1 MLKLRIMFLVVILLS
16 VSGGVWAD
24 SVYKCRNPLGDL
36 IYQAAPCPKDAQPV
50 SSWAAKAAAVPQ
62 PDKAAG
68 NAGGSILVLRQQANG
83 HYFMD
88 GTINGKALTFVID
101 TGASVVSL
109 PREMAM
115 RAQIY
120 CRDNILMQTANG
132 AASACTAMIPKLE
145 FGPFRIEN
153 APAVIAPNLSQPLFG
168 MNVLSHFK
176 IEQENGEMRISL
188 ER

>member
-1 MLKLRIMFLVVILLS
+1 MLKLHIMFLVVILS
-16 VSGGVWAD
+16 AVSGGAWAD
-24 SVYKCRNPLGDL
+24 SVYKCRNPQGALV
-36 IYQAAPCPKDAQPV
+36 YQAIPCPKDAQV
-50 SSWAAKAAAVPQ
+50 SSWAAKAAAAPQ
-62 PDKAAG
+62 PDKAAV
-68 NAGGSILVLRQQANG
+68 NAGGSVLVLRQHPNG

-115 RAQIY
+115 MAQIY

>member
-1 MLKLRIMFLVVILLS
+1 MFLVAVLS
-16 VSGGVWAD
+16 SVAGGARAD
-24 SVYKCRNPLGDL
+24 SVYKCRNQQGALV
-36 IYQAAPCPKDAQPV
+36 YQAGPCPKDAQPV
-50 SSWAAKAAAVPQ
+50 SSWSAKDTTTPQ
-62 PDKAAG
+62 PGKTAG
-68 NAGGSILVLRQQANG
+68 NAGNSVLVLRQQANG
-83 HYFMD
+83 HYLMD

-109 PREMAM
+109 PRENAM
-115 RAQIY
+115 MAQIY

-132 AASACTAMIPKLE
+132 ASSACTAVIPKLE

-168 MNVLSHFK
+168 MNVLRHFR
-176 IEQENGEMRISL
+176 IEQQNGEMRISL